1 MAASSLQRSSSPPG
15 RRPGLLG
22 LLHHAYY
29 MLMRQGCWWSYILLF
44 GGRAWGYRDVPRSG
58 GVLLVCNHQSFLD
71 PMLATLALPRQCSYM
86 ARDSLFRNGPFRRL
100 IESLNAFP
108 VRRGE
113 ADLRAIKEALR
124 RLRDGYAVLI
134 FPEGTRSASGQMGP
148 IQPGVA
154 MLAKRAGVPVV
165 PMAIDGACDVWPR
178 DRKLPRAGR
187 VHVKYGR
194 PFSAEQVA
202 AMSPQELVDCCRQ
215 RIQGLLDELRAG
227 RRRNGPDL

>member
-1 MAASSLQRSSSPPG
+1 MSSGPKKKSSGGLG

-22 LLHHAYY
+22 LLHHGYY
-29 MLMRQGCWWSYILLF
+29 MLMRQGCWWSYILLL
-44 GGRAWGYRDVPRSG
+44 GGRAWGHRNVPRSG

-86 ARDSLFRNGPFRRL
+86 ARDSLFRNSTFRRL

-113 ADLRAIKEALR
+113 ADLRAIKETIR

-154 MLAKRAGVPVV
+154 MLAQRAGVPVA

-178 DRKLPRAGR
+178 DSKLPRAGK
-187 VHVKYGR
+187 VQVKYGR
-194 PFSAEQVA
+194 PFSVEEIAS
-202 AMSPQELVDCCRQ
+202 MSPQQLVDSCRQ
-215 RIQGLLDELRAG
+215 RIQGLLDELRAM
-227 RRRNGPDL
+227 RRRAAER